1 MPTAPA
7 TLAALRSLLAA
18 RFPEKTRRAPGGVP
32 TGIAAVD
39 DALGGG
45 LAAGRLTEC
54 VTAGP
59 GSGGQLVLAGLL
71 ASTRGARQRLALV
84 DGADGFAPE
93 AVPADQLRHLVWVR
107 CRGAAEALA
116 AGDLL
121 VRDGNYAVVA
131 LDLRGLPARVLR
143 KQPAAVWYRL
153 QRAAEGGAAAVLVLT
168 PHPLVPA
175 VPWRLILHPCLTL
188 ADAQRPRTD
197 VAAGLAIEVG
207 RSAGQ
212 PETGES
218 EELAG

>member
-1 MPTAPA
+1 VPAAPS

-18 RFPEKTRRAPGGVP
+18 RFPERIRKPAGRVA

-39 DALGGG
+39 EALGGG

-54 VTAGP
+54 VAAAP
-59 GSGGQLVLAGLL
+59 GGGAQLVLAGLL
-71 ASTRGARQRLALV
+71 ASTRAARQRLALV

-93 AVPADQLRHLVWVR
+93 AVPADHLRHLVWVR

-121 VRDGNYAVVA
+121 VRDGNYAVIA
-131 LDLRGLPARVLR
+131 LDLRGLPARALR
-143 KQPAAVWYRL
+143 RQPATGWYRL

-168 PHPLVPA
+168 PCPLVPA
-175 VPWRLILHPCLTL
+175 APWRLVLHPSLTL
-188 ADAQRPRTD
+188 AHTRRPRPA
-197 VAAGLAIEVG
+197 VADGVAVALERGAA
-207 RSAGQ
+207 R
-212 PETGES
+212 PEAAAM

>member
-1 MPTAPA
+1 MPAASP

-18 RFPEKTRRAPGGVP
+18 RFPERTRKPAGDVSS
-32 TGIAAVD
+32 GIAAVD
-39 DALGGG
+39 EALGGG

-54 VTAGP
+54 VAAAP

-71 ASTRGARQRLALV
+71 ASTRAARQRLALV
-84 DGADGFAPE
+84 DGADRFAPG
-93 AVPADQLRHLVWVR
+93 AVPADHLRHLVWVR
-107 CRGAAEALA
+107 CRGTAGALA

-131 LDLRGLPARVLR
+131 LDLRGLPVRALR
-143 KQPAAVWYRL
+143 RQPATVWYRL

-175 VPWRLILHPCLTL
+175 APWRLVLRPFLTL
-188 ADAQRPRTD
+188 AQTRQARAA
-197 VAAGLAIEVG
+197 VAAGLAIELG

-212 PETGES
+212 PDASGM
-218 EELAG
+218 EELVG